1 MKRTYRLIEVEDK
14 WTNDGKPFWKV
25 QKCNIF
31 GYWTDYFEEHSE
43 NGATY
48 YNKEEAENW
57 YNYHIDKRSKVKLK
71 VLAQKTI

>member
-1 MKRTYRLIEVEDK
+1 MKRTYRLLEIEDK
-14 WTNDGKPFWKV
+14 CTNDGKPFWKV

-48 YNKEEAENW
+48 YNKEEAESW
-57 YNYHIDKRSKVKLK
+57 YNYHIDKRNKVKLK
-71 VLAQKTI
+71 VLAQKTV